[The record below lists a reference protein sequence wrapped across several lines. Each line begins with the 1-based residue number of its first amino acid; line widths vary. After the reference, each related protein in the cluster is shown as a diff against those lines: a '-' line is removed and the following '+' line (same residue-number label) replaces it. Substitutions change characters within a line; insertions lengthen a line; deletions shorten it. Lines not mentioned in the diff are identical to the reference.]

1 MRLRAKCLVFLVF
14 LLQSCYSV
22 NSNYSLNKLKYG
34 LSEEEI
40 RKNVFSCEP
49 AEKNIVDETKVVYVY
64 YIHSSIFDLIF
75 NSERFPYIGFYPI
88 NRTGKE
94 YWLLVD
100 KKDGLIKSG
109 YAKNWN
115 KITDGKQ
122 K

>member
-49 AEKNIVDETKVVYVY
+49 AEKNIVDETKVVSQY
-64 YIHSSIFDLIF
+64 YRIIDKTL
-75 NSERFPYIGFYPI
+75 EAYID
-88 NRTGKE
+88 N
-94 YWLLVD
+94 
-100 KKDGLIKSG
+100 
-109 YAKNWN
+109 KNEV
-115 KITDGKQ
+115 
-122 K
+122 